1 MIYVIYVIGGLFVL
15 LSLVML
21 YVFYREQHFGTF
33 LMAITYGLSGLLA
46 IALPDWWPL
55 VVGFVMVWMLRLMGM
70 EPSHEPARDEGGAKR
85 DEGGGMRDEGK
96 PGAGNS

>member
-1 MIYVIYVIGGLFVL
+1 MIYVIYAFGGFFVI

-46 IALPDWWPL
+46 IALPHWWPL
-55 VVGFVMVWMLRLMGM
+55 VAGFVMVWMLRLMGL
-70 EPSHEPARDEGGAKR
+70 EPSHEPARDET
-85 DEGGGMRDEGK
+85 DESKAEGESRKEEGK
-96 PGAGNS
+96 QGSGNP

>member
-1 MIYVIYVIGGLFVL
+1 MIYVIYAFGGLFVL

-70 EPSHEPARDEGGAKR
+70 EQTVPAREESGAEKSEGESRKAEEKQSSG
-85 DEGGGMRDEGK
+85 
-96 PGAGNS
+96 SS

>member
-1 MIYVIYVIGGLFVL
+1 MIYVIYAFGGFFVL

-70 EPSHEPARDEGGAKR
+70 EQAMPSKDEGGEAKA
-85 DEGGGMRDEGK
+85 EGESRKEEGK
-96 PGAGNS
+96 QGSGNS

>member
-1 MIYVIYVIGGLFVL
+1 MIYVIYAFGGLFVL

-70 EPSHEPARDEGGAKR
+70 EQTVPAREEAGTEKSEGESRKAEEKQSSG
-85 DEGGGMRDEGK
+85 
-96 PGAGNS
+96 SS